1 MAPMPAPKSR
11 LARPCTPRS
20 VLTAA
25 LLAACSG
32 GGSDSSTPIGG
43 GSIPPQLV
51 AARARVDSPFQFAEL
66 ALRDDRNLGRERVAD
81 RTGTERMPR
90 LHPDGNR
97 VAFARERSNG
107 DADSRELF
115 TSSLDGTVGEVRLTS
130 DASRDDEPSWSPDGS
145 TILFTSER
153 DGQRALWTMAADGSS
168 PTRLQTPLTGG
179 GDGEADWHRP
189 SDRIVW
195 SRADASGRHTLWTC
209 SGSGANPQPLPDGG
223 SATGAGSGDRAPSWS
238 PDGSQIVFV
247 RRISAQ
253 VASLAYVDV
262 ATSFVTLRLVPNGEV
277 AWPRFTPGADRVLFG
292 LAEPQAGRNGMRLA
306 WIGKDTG
313 NPVLLWP
320 DERWL
325 LQGFDLRPSFA
336 ALPTAAAPT
345 TLDVTRAQVQF
356 AAGSSAIGTRADL
369 VDVDGDGY
377 ELTTETVDGREVAG
391 INVRFDLP
399 VGLATD
405 TLELRVQG
413 TARCSRGGQDSF
425 LRMSLYNP
433 VDERFDTVVELP
445 SVASTTTTQTLAFTT
460 SSLRHVTSQ
469 KQLRI
474 TVIADVA
481 AGARADLLVD
491 QVQVVLVPRA
501 TN

>member
-1 MAPMPAPKSR
+1 M
-11 LARPCTPRS
+11 
-20 VLTAA
+20 
-25 LLAACSG
+25 LLASCA
-32 GGSDSSTPIGG
+32 GGSGTDSSSPIGG
-43 GSIPPQLV
+43 GSVPPQLV

-66 ALRDDRNLGRERVAD
+66 ALRDDRNLGRNRVAD

-90 LHPDGNR
+90 LHPDGIR
-97 VAFARERSNG
+97 VVFARERTNG

-115 TSSLDGTVGEVRLTS
+115 TSSLDGTIGEVRLTS
-130 DASRDDEPSWSPDGS
+130 DATRDDEPCWSPDGS

-153 DGQRALWTMAADGSS
+153 NGQRALWTMPADGAAA
-168 PTRLQTPLTGG
+168 TRLQTPLVGG

-195 SRADASGRHTLWTC
+195 SRADASGHHSLWTC
-209 SGSGANPQPLPDGG
+209 SGSGANPQPLTDGG
-223 SATGAGSGDRAPSWS
+223 TATGADSGDHAPSWS

-247 RRISAQ
+247 RRITSQIAT
-253 VASLAYVDV
+253 LAYVDV
-262 ATSFVTLRLVPNGEV
+262 ATSFVTVRLLPTGDV
-277 AWPRFTPGADRVLFG
+277 AWPRFAPSADRVLFG
-292 LAEPQAGRNGMRLA
+292 LAEPVAGRSGMRLA

-325 LQGFDLRPSFA
+325 LQGFDLLPSFA

-345 TLDVTRAQVQF
+345 TLDVTRAQVQL
-356 AAGSSAIGTRADL
+356 AAGSSASGTRADL

-377 ELTTETVDGREVAG
+377 TLTTETVDGREVAG

-399 VGLATD
+399 VGTATD
-405 TLELRVQG
+405 TLELRVQSQ
-413 TARCSRGGQDSF
+413 ARCSRGGTDSF
-425 LRMSLYNP
+425 LRMSIYNP

-445 SVASTTTTQTLAFTT
+445 AVASTTTTQTMSFTT
-460 SSLRHVTSQ
+460 SSLRHVTAQ
-469 KQLRI
+469 KQLRV